1 MDLPQSSMTL
11 RLFTTQGCHLCEQ
24 ALSLVEP
31 WRAQGVTVELVEITD
46 HADWV
51 EQYGVRI
58 PVLQNAQGDE
68 LGWPF
73 DAPVLADW
81 LSQNG

>member
-1 MDLPQSSMTL
+1 MDLPQSSLTL

-24 ALSLVEP
+24 AEHLLDP
-31 WRAQGVTVELVEITD
+31 WRAQGVTLERVEITD
-46 HADWV
+46 HPDWV

-58 PVLQNAQGDE
+58 PVLQNAHGDE

-73 DAPVLADW
+73 DAPTLAHW
-81 LSQNG
+81 LFQNS